1 MRGHRLAVA
10 AALTA
15 AAFPAAAATAA
26 ERPRPTIHQRPI
38 PYGAERKADMRAYSV
53 RHYGLDRWQ
62 LRAPKVIVEHV
73 AVTSSLDAIWSTF
86 APNRADRELREKPGV
101 CAHFAIGG
109 DGRIE
114 QLVPLGTMCRHTVG
128 LNYTAIGIEHTGFSD
143 ADVLHNRRQLTA
155 SWRLTAW
162 LRCRFEI
169 RRSDVIGHNENRSS
183 PYHRERVARL
193 KNQTHDDFTAATMR
207 AYRRGLDRRP
217 C

>member
-10 AALTA
+10 AALAA
-15 AAFPAAAATAA
+15 AAFPTAAAADP
-26 ERPRPTIHQRPI
+26 PRPTIVQRPI

-62 LRAPKVIVEHV
+62 LRAPKVIVEHF

-86 APNRADRELREKPGV
+86 APNRADVELKEKPGV
-101 CAHFAIGG
+101 CSHFAIGG

-128 LNYTAIGIEHTGFSD
+128 LNWTAIGIEHTGFSD
-143 ADVLHNRRQLTA
+143 RDVLTNRRQLTA

-162 LRCRFEI
+162 LKCRYGI

-193 KNQTHDDFTAATMR
+193 KDQTHGDFTAASMR
-207 AYRRGLDRRP
+207 TYRRGLDRRP
-217 C
+217 CD